1 MCPSRRPTPVSS
13 WPWWPSEDPE
23 SPDPLQAPS
32 LKTLLPVEIPQQ
44 RPRESIS
51 DFHPSGPRPLP
62 SKGPCPPPDHCHTS
76 LQVALTLD
84 TRPLFTSHSFLASPL
99 YWGSPQCRAFLPLGT
114 PLQFCSS
121 QLWKCGRELE
131 RLPGRTIDFL
141 TRRSS
146 PKTSTPPVPKQLQ
159 QKPLVFFRPG
169 TSHGGLYL
177 FILTSPLSMWDL
189 TCALCSGS
197 SES

>member
-1 MCPSRRPTPVSS
+1 MKNTIVQFSSVTPSCTNLGELMNCSMS
-13 WPWWPSEDPE
+13 
-23 SPDPLQAPS
+23 
-32 LKTLLPVEIPQQ
+32 LPVHHQLLE
-44 RPRESIS
+44 
-51 DFHPSGPRPLP
+51 
-62 SKGPCPPPDHCHTS
+62 
-76 LQVALTLD
+76 
-84 TRPLFTSHSFLASPL
+84 FTQTHVHSFLASPL

-131 RLPGRTIDFL
+131 RLPGRTTDFL

-146 PKTSTPPVPKQLQ
+146 PRTSTPPVPRQLQ